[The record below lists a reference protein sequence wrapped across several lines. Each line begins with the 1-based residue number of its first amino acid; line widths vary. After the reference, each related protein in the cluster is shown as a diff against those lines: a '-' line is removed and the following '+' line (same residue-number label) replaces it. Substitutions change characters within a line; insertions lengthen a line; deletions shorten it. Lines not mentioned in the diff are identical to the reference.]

1 MVDIVLAAALL
12 AIVIAI
18 RIAHA
23 ANVPHPPGGWFERF
37 KARGKSSLVGHGLV
51 SATYWA
57 ITPIAKKLVE
67 DGVSANAVTY
77 ASVVFG
83 GAAGMAVAAGHFGVG
98 AWLAASSALC
108 DALDGLVAR
117 ESGTASPAGDAL
129 DSSVDRYNEFFVLT
143 GLALYFR
150 TNAWMLAIV
159 LLALHGAF
167 MVSFAEIKAE
177 VLRVAVPPGWMRRA
191 DRAALLI
198 LGAVLTALGTG
209 FGASRLLALA
219 PLLLAL
225 LVDGVGANAAAARRL
240 LRVVGQL
247 GADAASRTPN
257 RAAPPSSTQE
267 SSRPPPLHVL
277 PAPWADGWP
286 LIRQ

>member
-12 AIVIAI
+12 AIVIVI
-18 RIAHA
+18 RILHA
-23 ANVPHPPGGWFERF
+23 ANVQHPPGGWFERF
-37 KARGKSSLVGHGLV
+37 KARGKSSLVGRGLV
-51 SATYWA
+51 DATYWA
-57 ITPIAKKLVE
+57 ITPMAKKLVE

-117 ESGTASPAGDAL
+117 QSGTASPAGDAL
-129 DSSVDRYNEFFVLT
+129 DSSVDRYSEFFVLT

-167 MVSFAEIKAE
+167 MVSFAEIK
-177 VLRVAVPPGWMRRA
+177 VQILRVIVPPGWMRRT

-198 LGAVLTALGTG
+198 LGAVLTALATG
-209 FGASRLLALA
+209 FGASRLFALA

-225 LVDGVGANAAAARRL
+225 LIDGVGANAAAARRL

-247 GADAASRTPN
+247 GADAAARTPY
-257 RAAPPSSTQE
+257 RPAPPPPTAE
-267 SSRPPPLHVL
+267 SSHPPPLHM
-277 PAPWADGWP
+277 PSARAMG
-286 LIRQ
+286 